1 MKVKIRTKD
10 VSFSMPVP
18 VSMVGFVTKLLPEKI
33 FDDLRAHTPAPYACL
48 VTKEYISMI
57 LNECQD
63 ILAEN
68 KGLEIVHV
76 EAKDV
81 TFVSVKL

>member
-10 VSFSMPVP
+10 VHFAMPVP
-18 VSMVGFVTKLLPEKI
+18 VTMIGFVTRLLPDSIFEK
-33 FDDLRAHTPAPYACL
+33 LREQTPEPYDCL
-48 VTKEYISMI
+48 VTKANISMI
-57 LNECQD
+57 LSECQD

-76 EAKDV
+76 EARDG
-81 TFVSVKL
+81 TFISIKL